1 MALVRVTLGG
11 KRLGYVRN
19 NKAGSTTIINYLGQ
33 LLWNEKPTYHSGTNV
48 QNHCGRDS
56 YIGREKG
63 FEAYHQELKAC
74 EIRIAVYR
82 EPIDKIIAG
91 FYYCQEFKPYL
102 NDLDGFLGNYNEYL
116 KKDNYIRIHCR
127 TNTDMLGPDPSIYT
141 HVYDM
146 TEIDT
151 KLLPFLEQ
159 LGGKKIQKTRLRDH
173 PSRVITEAQKTKA
186 REIMA
191 VDYDNGWCDYRI
203 QMLIPDKI

>member
-33 LLWNEKPTYHSGTNV
+33 LLWNEKPTTYSGTNV
-48 QNHCGRDS
+48 QDFCGQDS

-63 FEAYHQELKAC
+63 FEAYHKELKDC

-82 EPIDKIIAG
+82 DPLEKIISG

-102 NDLDGFLGNYNEYL
+102 NDLDGFLDNYDYYL
-116 KKDNYIRIHCR
+116 KRDNYVRIHCR

-141 HVYDM
+141 HVWNM
-146 TEIDT
+146 NEIDT

-159 LGGKKIQKTRLRDH
+159 LGGGKIQKTRLREH
-173 PSRVITEAQKTKA
+173 PSRTCTEAQTIKA
-186 REIMA
+186 KEVMA
-191 VDYDNGWCDYRI
+191 IDYQNGWCKE
-203 QMLIPDKI
+203 LISSKI

>member
-33 LLWNEKPTYHSGTNV
+33 LLWNEKPTWYSGTNV
-48 QNHCGRDS
+48 QDYCGKDS

-82 EPIDKIIAG
+82 DPIDKIIGG
-91 FYYCQEFKPYL
+91 FYYCQEQYPHL
-102 NDLDGFLGNYNEYL
+102 NLDHFLWAYDHHL
-116 KKDNYIRIHCR
+116 KNNYIRIHCR

-141 HVYDM
+141 HVWNM
-146 TEIDT
+146 NEIDT
-151 KLLPFLEQ
+151 KLLPFFEQ
-159 LGGKKIQKTRLRDH
+159 LGGGKIQKTRLREH
-173 PSRVITEAQKTKA
+173 APRTITEAQEAKA
-186 REIMA
+186 KEVMA
-191 VDYDNGWCDYRI
+191 IDYQNGWCKE
-203 QMLIPDKI
+203 LISTKI

>member
-33 LLWNEKPTYHSGTNV
+33 LLWDEKPTTYSGTNV
-48 QNHCGRDS
+48 QDYCGRDS

-63 FEAYHQELKAC
+63 FEAYHKELKEC

-82 EPIDKIIAG
+82 DPVDKLVAG
-91 FYYCQEFKPYL
+91 FYYCQEHYPHLTNF
-102 NDLDGFLGNYNEYL
+102 DHFLETYQGQL
-116 KKDNYIRIHCR
+116 KNNYIRIHCR
-127 TNTDMLGPDPSIYT
+127 TNTAMLGPDPSIYT

-151 KLLPFLEQ
+151 QLLPFLEQ
-159 LGGKKIQKTRLRDH
+159 LGGKKIQKTRLRGH
-173 PSRVITEAQKTKA
+173 GSRTLTKSQKIKA
-186 REIMA
+186 KEIMA
-191 VDYDNGWCDYRI
+191 IDYDNGWCDYRI
-203 QMLIPDKI
+203 QMLIPDKM

>member
-33 LLWNEKPTYHSGTNV
+33 LLWNEKPTAYSGTNI
-48 QNHCGRDS
+48 QNHCGKDS

-63 FEAYHQELKAC
+63 FESYHQELKEC

-82 EPIDKIIAG
+82 DPLEKIISG
-91 FYYCQEFKPYL
+91 FYYCQEFKPHL
-102 NDLDGFLGNYNEYL
+102 NDLDGFLDNYDYYL
-116 KKDNYIRIHCR
+116 KRDNYIRIHCR

-141 HVYDM
+141 HVWNM
-146 TEIDT
+146 NEIDT

-159 LGGKKIQKTRLRDH
+159 LGGGKIQKTRLREH
-173 PSRVITEAQKTKA
+173 EPRTITEAQEAKA
-186 REIMA
+186 REVMA
-191 VDYDNGWCDYRI
+191 IDYKNGWCKLFTR
-203 QMLIPDKI
+203 

>member
-33 LLWNEKPTYHSGTNV
+33 LLWNEKPTTYSGTNV

-63 FEAYHQELKAC
+63 FESYHKELKDC

-82 EPIDKIIAG
+82 DPVDKIIAG
-91 FYYCQEFKPYL
+91 FYYCQEQYPHL
-102 NDLDGFLGNYNEYL
+102 NNLDHFLGAYEHHL
-116 KKDNYIRIHCR
+116 KNNYIRIHCR
-127 TNTDMLGPDPSIYT
+127 SNTAMLGPDPSIYT
-141 HVYDM
+141 HVWNM
-146 TEIDT
+146 REIDD

-159 LGGKKIQKTRLRDH
+159 LGEGKIQKTRLREH
-173 PSRVITEAQKTKA
+173 PARIITKA
-186 REIMA
+186 QEAKAKEVMA
-191 VDYDNGWCDYRI
+191 IDYQNGWCKE
-203 QMLIPDKI
+203 LISTKI

>member
-19 NKAGSTTIINYLGQ
+19 KKAGSTTIINYLGQ
-33 LLWNEKPTYHSGTNV
+33 LLWNEKPTTYSGTNIK
-48 QNHCGRDS
+48 NYCGDDS

-63 FEAYHQELKAC
+63 FESYHKELKEC

-82 EPIDKIIAG
+82 DPIDKIISG

-102 NDLDGFLGNYNEYL
+102 NNLDGFLDNYNEYL
-116 KKDNYIRIHCR
+116 KKDNYIRVHCR

-141 HVYDM
+141 HVWNM
-146 TEIDT
+146 KEIDT

-159 LGGKKIQKTRLRDH
+159 LGGGKIQKTRLREH
-173 PSRVITEAQKTKA
+173 EPRIITEAQIMKA
-186 REIMA
+186 KEVMA
-191 VDYDNGWCDYRI
+191 VDYQNGWCKE
-203 QMLIPDKI
+203 LISTKI

>member
-48 QNHCGRDS
+48 QDYCGRDS

-63 FEAYHQELKAC
+63 FESYHKELKEC

-82 EPIDKIIAG
+82 DPIDKIIAG
-91 FYYCQEFKPYL
+91 FYYCQEHIPSLQNLDHFLDNYKGYL
-102 NDLDGFLGNYNEYL
+102 NN
-116 KKDNYIRIHCR
+116 NYIRVHCR

-141 HVYDM
+141 HVWNM
-146 TEIDT
+146 KEIDT
-151 KLLPFLEQ
+151 KLLPFLEE
-159 LGGKKIQKTRLRDH
+159 LGGKKIQKTRLREH
-173 PSRVITEAQKTKA
+173 PPRIITEGQEAKA
-186 REIMA
+186 KEVMA
-191 VDYDNGWCDYRI
+191 IDYEKGWCN
-203 QMLIPDKI
+203 QLISTKI

>member
-11 KRLGYVRN
+11 KGLGYVRN

-48 QNHCGRDS
+48 QDHCGKDS

-82 EPIDKIIAG
+82 DPIDKIIAG
-91 FYYCQEFKPYL
+91 FYYCQEFKPHL
-102 NDLDGFLGNYNEYL
+102 NDLDQFLDTYQHYL
-116 KKDNYIRIHCR
+116 KDNYIRIHCR

-141 HVYDM
+141 HVWNM
-146 TEIDT
+146 NEIDS
-151 KLLPFLEQ
+151 KLLPFFEQ
-159 LGGKKIQKTRLRDH
+159 LGGKKIQKTRLRGH
-173 PSRVITEAQKTKA
+173 EPRTITEAQKAKA
-186 REIMA
+186 KEVMA
-191 VDYDNGWCDYRI
+191 IDYKNGWCKE
-203 QMLIPDKI
+203 LISSKI

>member
-33 LLWNEKPTYHSGTNV
+33 LLWNEKPTTYSGTNV
-48 QNHCGRDS
+48 QDHCGKDS

-63 FEAYHQELKAC
+63 FEAYHKELKEC

-82 EPIDKIIAG
+82 DPIDKIIGG
-91 FYYCQEFKPYL
+91 FYYCQEQYPHL
-102 NDLDGFLGNYNEYL
+102 NLDHFLWAYEHHL
-116 KKDNYIRIHCR
+116 KNNYIRIHCR

-141 HVYDM
+141 HVWNM
-146 TEIDT
+146 NEIDT

-159 LGGKKIQKTRLRDH
+159 LGGGKIQKTRLREH
-173 PSRVITEAQKTKA
+173 EPRTITEAQEAKA
-186 REIMA
+186 KEVMA
-191 VDYDNGWCDYRI
+191 IDYKNGWCKE
-203 QMLIPDKI
+203 LISSKI

>member
-33 LLWNEKPTYHSGTNV
+33 LLWNEKPTTYSGTNV
-48 QNHCGRDS
+48 QDFCGKDS

-63 FEAYHQELKAC
+63 FESYHKELKEC

-82 EPIDKIIAG
+82 DPIDKIISG

-102 NDLDGFLGNYNEYL
+102 KDLDGFLDNYDYYL
-116 KKDNYIRIHCR
+116 KRDNYIRIHCR
-127 TNTDMLGPDPSIYT
+127 TNTDMLGPDPSLYT
-141 HVYDM
+141 HVWNM
-146 TEIDT
+146 KEIDT

-159 LGGKKIQKTRLRDH
+159 LGGKKIQKTRLREH
-173 PSRVITEAQKTKA
+173 QPPTITKEQEAKA
-186 REIMA
+186 RKVMA
-191 VDYDNGWCDYRI
+191 VDYQNGWCKE
-203 QMLIPDKI
+203 LISPKI

>member
-33 LLWNEKPTYHSGTNV
+33 LLWNEKPTTYSGTNV
-48 QNHCGRDS
+48 QDFCGKDS

-63 FEAYHQELKAC
+63 FESYHKELKEC

-82 EPIDKIIAG
+82 DPIDKIIAG
-91 FYYCQEFKPYL
+91 FYYCQEQYPHL
-102 NDLDGFLGNYNEYL
+102 NNLDHFLWTYEHQL
-116 KKDNYIRIHCR
+116 KNNYIRIHCR

-141 HVYDM
+141 HVWNMKD
-146 TEIDT
+146 IDA

-159 LGGKKIQKTRLRDH
+159 LGRKKIQKTRHHGNHH
-173 PSRVITEAQKTKA
+173 PAVITASQITKA
-186 REIMA
+186 KEVMA
-191 VDYDNGWCDYRI
+191 IDYQNGWCNE
-203 QMLIPDKI
+203 LISNKI

>member
-33 LLWNEKPTYHSGTNV
+33 LLWNEKPTTYSGTNV
-48 QNHCGRDS
+48 QDFCGQDS

-63 FEAYHQELKAC
+63 FESYHQELKDC

-82 EPIDKIIAG
+82 DPIDKIIAG
-91 FYYCQEFKPYL
+91 FYYCQEHVPSL
-102 NDLDGFLGNYNEYL
+102 QNLDHFLWAYDHYL
-116 KKDNYIRIHCR
+116 KNNYIRVHCR

-141 HVYDM
+141 HVWNMKD
-146 TEIDT
+146 IDD

-159 LGGKKIQKTRLRDH
+159 LGGKKIQKTRLREH
-173 PSRVITEAQKTKA
+173 PPRVITKEQEAKA
-186 REIMA
+186 KEVMA
-191 VDYDNGWCDYRI
+191 VDYKNGWCKE
-203 QMLIPDKI
+203 LISTKI

>member
-48 QNHCGRDS
+48 QDYCGQDS

-63 FEAYHQELKAC
+63 FEAYHKELKEC

-82 EPIDKIIAG
+82 DPIDKIIAG
-91 FYYCQEFKPYL
+91 FYYCQEHYPSL
-102 NDLDGFLGNYNEYL
+102 QNLDRFLHTYQEQL
-116 KKDNYIRIHCR
+116 KNNYIRIHCR

-141 HVYDM
+141 HVWNM
-146 TEIDT
+146 KEIDT

-159 LGGKKIQKTRLRDH
+159 LGGKKIQKSRLREH
-173 PSRVITEAQKTKA
+173 TPPVITKAQEAKA
-186 REIMA
+186 KEVMA
-191 VDYDNGWCDYRI
+191 IDYQNGWCK
-203 QMLIPDKI
+203 QLISTKI

>member
-33 LLWNEKPTYHSGTNV
+33 LLWNEKPTTYSGTNV
-48 QNHCGRDS
+48 QDFCGKDS

-63 FEAYHQELKAC
+63 FEAYHKELKNC

-82 EPIDKIIAG
+82 DPIDKIVAG

-102 NDLDGFLGNYNEYL
+102 NDLDGFLNGYQHYL
-116 KKDNYIRIHCR
+116 KDNYIRIHCR
-127 TNTDMLGPDPSIYT
+127 SNTDMLGPDPSIYT
-141 HVYDM
+141 HVWNM
-146 TEIDT
+146 NEIDT

-159 LGGKKIQKTRLRDH
+159 LGGKKIQKTRLREH
-173 PSRVITEAQKTKA
+173 EPRTITKEQEAKA
-186 REIMA
+186 KEVMA
-191 VDYDNGWCDYRI
+191 IDYQNGWCKE
-203 QMLIPDKI
+203 LISTKI

>member
-33 LLWNEKPTYHSGTNV
+33 LLWNEKPTTYSGTNV
-48 QNHCGRDS
+48 QDFCGKDS

-63 FEAYHQELKAC
+63 FESYHKELKEW

-82 EPIDKIIAG
+82 DPIDKIISG
-91 FYYCQEFKPYL
+91 FYYCQRMCPGLK
-102 NDLDGFLGNYNEYL
+102 DLDLFLDNYQHYL
-116 KKDNYIRIHCR
+116 KDNNIRIHCR

-141 HVYDM
+141 HVWNM
-146 TEIDT
+146 KEIDT

-159 LGGKKIQKTRLRDH
+159 LGGGKIQKTRLREH
-173 PSRVITEAQKTKA
+173 PSRIITEAQKAKA
-186 REIMA
+186 KEVMA
-191 VDYDNGWCDYRI
+191 IDYQNGWCKE
-203 QMLIPDKI
+203 LIPIKM

>member
-33 LLWNEKPTYHSGTNV
+33 LLWNEKPTYYSGTNV
-48 QNHCGRDS
+48 QNHCGKDS

-63 FEAYHQELKAC
+63 FEAYHKELKEC

-82 EPIDKIIAG
+82 DPIDKIIAG
-91 FYYCQEFKPYL
+91 FYYCQEFKPRL
-102 NDLDGFLGNYNEYL
+102 NNLDHFLDTYQEQL
-116 KKDNYIRIHCR
+116 KDNYIRIHCR

-141 HVYDM
+141 HVWNM
-146 TEIDT
+146 NEIDA

-159 LGGKKIQKTRLRDH
+159 LGGGKIQKTRLREH
-173 PSRVITEAQKTKA
+173 EPRTITDAQKAKA
-186 REIMA
+186 KEVMA
-191 VDYDNGWCDYRI
+191 IDYQNGWCNE
-203 QMLIPDKI
+203 LISSKI

>member
-33 LLWNEKPTYHSGTNV
+33 LLWNEKPTTYSGTNV
-48 QNHCGRDS
+48 QDFCGKDS

-63 FEAYHQELKAC
+63 FEAYHKELKNC

-82 EPIDKIIAG
+82 DPIDKIVAG

-102 NDLDGFLGNYNEYL
+102 NDLDGFLNGYQHYL
-116 KKDNYIRIHCR
+116 KDNYIRIHCR
-127 TNTDMLGPDPSIYT
+127 TNSEMLGPDPSIYT
-141 HVYDM
+141 HVWNM
-146 TEIDT
+146 KEIDT

-159 LGGKKIQKTRLRDH
+159 LGGKKIQKTRLREH
-173 PSRVITEAQKTKA
+173 PPRVITEAQEAKA
-186 REIMA
+186 KEVMA
-191 VDYDNGWCDYRI
+191 IDYKNGWCN
-203 QMLIPDKI
+203 QLISTKI